1 MLTPQKAG
9 LLQAYLGSLPANLA
23 ARLAKAVEV
32 DRLTDGAILPHEL
45 ILDGLRPVLSRGAPQ
60 RDRTPTPLRLFC
72 RPFEDILTSA
82 PRSAKQKGRIARTS
96 IMPVWNWVTMKLIPK
111 ASHAYVSELK
121 SLLVS
126 YRADEAR
133 ERAILF
139 WTDASAAIRDA
150 LSTDAGRK
158 EVEGILK
165 DRLAVADAG
174 EMALLLSA
182 GAQVL
187 ELQDKLPKPIP
198 SFTPDLVSESRAI
211 YDRLIQSVPDA
222 APYVVVI
229 VMNRLAR
236 RWEALRLT
244 VHISRKARDTLI
256 ASTDVGLAGDLLFA
270 DLDALSQAVRSAKHP
285 RFDAEAL
292 VENVASFAELSS
304 AIVKELELRRDGRWG
319 QSLLKDR
326 AEIGAVMDAFME
338 RAPKRNFECIPDEEG
353 HASRGSRKDRTRAA
367 LCDAHRGLQALR
379 GGRLLRRVAQRCA
392 GRDRRPS
399 AQRQRRRA
407 VGTSQRRGIP
417 PPDRPGPV
425 RARGRTDRHPLRR
438 RRSRSSAPPRAQCK
452 AGCSLNTCLYCC
464 SFQIAW
470 RTTVSFNGV
479 LKRRT

>member
-23 ARLAKAVEV
+23 ARLAKAIEV

-45 ILDGLRPVLSRGAPQ
+45 ILDGLRPILSRGTIQPQ
-60 RDRTPTPLRLFC
+60 DRTPTPLRLFC

-82 PRSAKQKGRIARTS
+82 PRVTKQKGRIARSS
-96 IMPVWNWVTMKLIPK
+96 IMPVWNWVTMRLIPK

-126 YRADEAR
+126 YRADEAK
-133 ERAILF
+133 ERAIVF
-139 WTDASAAIRDA
+139 WTDASAAMRDA
-150 LSTDAGRK
+150 LATEAGRK
-158 EVEGILK
+158 QVESIFK
-165 DRLAVADAG
+165 DNLAVADAG

-198 SFTPDLVSESRAI
+198 SFTPDLVTDSRAI
-211 YDRLIQSVPDA
+211 YERLIQSTPDA

-236 RWEALRLT
+236 RWEALRLA
-244 VHISRKARDTLI
+244 VFISGKPRDTLI
-256 ASTDVGLAGDLLFA
+256 ASTDVGLAGDILFA
-270 DLDALSQAVRSAKHP
+270 DLAALSQAVRSAKHP

-326 AEIGAVMDAFME
+326 AEIGEVMDSFME
-338 RAPKRNFECIPDEEG
+338 RAPKEVENAFP
-353 HASRGSRKDRTRAA
+353 SKKNSTRAVDPEKIERA
-367 LCDAHRGLQALR
+367 IRYATLVAGCRPFAAAASFAASLKDAQDEIVGHLR
-379 GGRLLRRVAQRCA
+379 NVNDDMLWELRNAEEA
-392 GRDRRPS
+392 RRPLVQDQF
-399 AQRQRRRA
+399 ALA
-407 VGTSQRRGIP
+407 AELTSILCGE
-417 PPDRPGPV
+417 DEAEV
-425 RARGRTDRHPLRR
+425 LRR
-438 RRSRSSAPPRAQCK
+438 RGRNARPVAA
-452 AGCSLNTCLYCC
+452 
-464 SFQIAW
+464 
-470 RTTVSFNGV
+470 
-479 LKRRT
+479 

>member
-45 ILDGLRPVLSRGAPQ
+45 ILDGLRPILSRGAPQ

-82 PRSAKQKGRIARTS
+82 PRTAKQKGRIARTS
-96 IMPVWNWVTMKLIPK
+96 IMPVWNWVTMRLIPK
-111 ASHAYVSELK
+111 ASHDYVSELK

-133 ERAILF
+133 TRAIAF
-139 WTDASAAIRDA
+139 WTEASAAMRDA

-158 EVEGILK
+158 QVEGLLK
-165 DRLAVADAG
+165 DRIAVADAD

-198 SFTPDLVSESRAI
+198 SFTPDLVTESRCI
-211 YDRLIQSVPDA
+211 YDRLIQSTPDA

-256 ASTDVGLAGDLLFA
+256 ASTDVGLAGDILFA
-270 DLDALSQAVRSAKHP
+270 DLDALSRAVRSAKHP
-285 RFDAEAL
+285 RFDADAL

-326 AEIGAVMDAFME
+326 AEIGEVMDAFME
-338 RAPKRNFECIPDEEG
+338 RAPKEISNAFP
-353 HASRGSRKDRTRAA
+353 AKKAARAV
-367 LCDAHRGLQALR
+367 DPEKIERALR
-379 GGRLLRRVAQRCA
+379 YATLVAGCKPFAAAASFAASLKDAQDEIVGHLRNINDDMLWELRNTDESRRQLAQDQFALAAELTAILCGEDEA
-392 GRDRRPS
+392 E
-399 AQRQRRRA
+399 
-407 VGTSQRRGIP
+407 V
-417 PPDRPGPV
+417 
-425 RARGRTDRHPLRR
+425 LRR
-438 RRSRSSAPPRAQCK
+438 RGRARPV
-452 AGCSLNTCLYCC
+452 A
-464 SFQIAW
+464 A
-470 RTTVSFNGV
+470 
-479 LKRRT
+479 

>member
-23 ARLAKAVEV
+23 GRLAKAVEV

-45 ILDGLRPVLSRGAPQ
+45 ILDGLRPVLSRGTAQ

-82 PRSAKQKGRIARTS
+82 PRTTKQKGRIARTS

-111 ASHAYVSELK
+111 ASHAYVTELK

-126 YRADEAR
+126 FRAEDAK
-133 ERAILF
+133 ERAIVF
-139 WTDASAAIRDA
+139 WTDASAAMREA
-150 LSTDAGRK
+150 LATDTGRK
-158 EVEGILK
+158 QVESLLK
-165 DRLAVADAG
+165 DELAVADAA
-174 EMALLLSA
+174 EMALLMSA
-182 GAQVL
+182 GVQVL
-187 ELQDKLPKPIP
+187 ELQDKLPKPTP
-198 SFTPDLVSESRAI
+198 SFTPDLIADSRAI

-270 DLDALSQAVRSAKHP
+270 DLEDLSRAVRSAKHP
-285 RFDAEAL
+285 RFDADAL

-326 AEIGAVMDAFME
+326 AEIGEVMDAFME
-338 RAPKRNFECIPDEEG
+338 RAPKEISNAFPTKR
-353 HASRGSRKDRTRAA
+353 ATRPV
-367 LCDAHRGLQALR
+367 DPEKIERALR
-379 GGRLLRRVAQRCA
+379 YATLVSGCKPFAAAASFAASLKDAQDEIVGHLRNINDDTLWELRNVDEA
-392 GRDRRPS
+392 RRQIVQDQF
-399 AQRQRRRA
+399 ALA
-407 VGTSQRRGIP
+407 AELTATLCGEDEAEV
-417 PPDRPGPV
+417 
-425 RARGRTDRHPLRR
+425 LRR
-438 RRSRSSAPPRAQCK
+438 RGRSSK
-452 AGCSLNTCLYCC
+452 A
-464 SFQIAW
+464 A
-470 RTTVSFNGV
+470 
-479 LKRRT
+479 

>member
-82 PRSAKQKGRIARTS
+82 PRSVKQKGRIARTS

-139 WTDASAAIRDA
+139 WSDASAAIRDA

-165 DRLAVADAG
+165 DRLAVVDAG

-198 SFTPDLVSESRAI
+198 SFTPDLVTESRVI

-270 DLDALSQAVRSAKHP
+270 DLDALSQAVRSARHP
-285 RFDAEAL
+285 RFDADAL

-326 AEIGAVMDAFME
+326 AEIGEVMDAFME
-338 RAPKRNFECIPDEEG
+338 RAPKEISNAFPTKK
-353 HASRGSRKDRTRAA
+353 ATRPV
-367 LCDAHRGLQALR
+367 DPEKIERALR
-379 GGRLLRRVAQRCA
+379 YATLIAGCKPFAAAASFAASLKDAQDEIVGHLRNVNDDALWELRNAEES
-392 GRDRRPS
+392 RRQIVQDQF
-399 AQRQRRRA
+399 ALA
-407 VGTSQRRGIP
+407 AELTATLCGEDEAEV
-417 PPDRPGPV
+417 
-425 RARGRTDRHPLRR
+425 LRR
-438 RRSRSSAPPRAQCK
+438 RGRSARPVAA
-452 AGCSLNTCLYCC
+452 
-464 SFQIAW
+464 
-470 RTTVSFNGV
+470 
-479 LKRRT
+479 

>member
-45 ILDGLRPVLSRGAPQ
+45 ILDGLRPILTRGTPQ

-82 PRSAKQKGRIARTS
+82 PRIGKQKGRIARTS
-96 IMPVWNWVTMKLIPK
+96 IMPIWNWVTMRLIPR
-111 ASHAYVSELK
+111 ASHDYVSELK

-126 YRADEAR
+126 YRPDEAK
-133 ERAILF
+133 ERAIAF
-139 WTDASAAIRDA
+139 WTEASAAMREA

-158 EVEGILK
+158 QVEGLLK
-165 DRLAVADAG
+165 DRLAVVDAD
-174 EMALLLSA
+174 EMALLLGA

-198 SFTPDLVSESRAI
+198 SFTPDLVTESRAI
-211 YDRLIQSVPDA
+211 YDRLIQSAPDA

-270 DLDALSQAVRSAKHP
+270 DLEALSQAVRSARHP
-285 RFDAEAL
+285 RFDADAL
-292 VENVASFAELSS
+292 IENVASFAELSS

-326 AEIGAVMDAFME
+326 AEIGEVMDAFME
-338 RAPKRNFECIPDEEG
+338 RAPKEISNAFATKR
-353 HASRGSRKDRTRAA
+353 ATRPV
-367 LCDAHRGLQALR
+367 DPERIERALR
-379 GGRLLRRVAQRCA
+379 YATLVAGCKPFAAAASFAASLKDAQDEIVGHLRNVNDDVLWELRNTDEARRQLAQDQFA
-392 GRDRRPS
+392 L
-399 AQRQRRRA
+399 AA
-407 VGTSQRRGIP
+407 ELTSILCSE
-417 PPDRPGPV
+417 DEAEV
-425 RARGRTDRHPLRR
+425 LRR
-438 RRSRSSAPPRAQCK
+438 RGRSARPVAA
-452 AGCSLNTCLYCC
+452 
-464 SFQIAW
+464 
-470 RTTVSFNGV
+470 
-479 LKRRT
+479 

>member
-1 MLTPQKAG
+1 M
-9 LLQAYLGSLPANLA
+9 
-23 ARLAKAVEV
+23 
-32 DRLTDGAILPHEL
+32 
-45 ILDGLRPVLSRGAPQ
+45 
-60 RDRTPTPLRLFC
+60 
-72 RPFEDILTSA
+72 
-82 PRSAKQKGRIARTS
+82 
-96 IMPVWNWVTMKLIPK
+96 
-111 ASHAYVSELK
+111 
-121 SLLVS
+121 
-126 YRADEAR
+126 
-133 ERAILF
+133 
-139 WTDASAAIRDA
+139 RDA

-165 DRLAVADAG
+165 DRLAVVDAG

-198 SFTPDLVSESRAI
+198 SFTPDLVTESRVI

-285 RFDAEAL
+285 RFDADAL

-326 AEIGAVMDAFME
+326 AEIGEVMDAFME
-338 RAPKRNFECIPDEEG
+338 RAPKEISNAFPTKK
-353 HASRGSRKDRTRAA
+353 ATRPV
-367 LCDAHRGLQALR
+367 DPEKIERALR
-379 GGRLLRRVAQRCA
+379 YATLIAGCKPFAAAASFAASLKDAQDEIVGHLRNVNDDALWELRNAEES
-392 GRDRRPS
+392 RRQIVQDQF
-399 AQRQRRRA
+399 ALA
-407 VGTSQRRGIP
+407 AELTATLCGEDEAEV
-417 PPDRPGPV
+417 
-425 RARGRTDRHPLRR
+425 LRR
-438 RRSRSSAPPRAQCK
+438 RGRSARPVAA
-452 AGCSLNTCLYCC
+452 
-464 SFQIAW
+464 
-470 RTTVSFNGV
+470 
-479 LKRRT
+479 

>member
-32 DRLTDGAILPHEL
+32 DRLTDGAILPHEM
-45 ILDGLRPVLSRGAPQ
+45 ILDGLRPILSRGAPQ

-82 PRSAKQKGRIARTS
+82 PRTTKQKGRIARTS

-126 YRADEAR
+126 YRTDDAR
-133 ERAILF
+133 DRAILF

-150 LSTDAGRK
+150 LSTEAGRK
-158 EVEGILK
+158 EVRGLLK
-165 DRLAVADAG
+165 DELAVVDAG

-182 GAQVL
+182 GAHVL

-198 SFTPDLVSESRAI
+198 IFTPDLIAESRAI
-211 YDRLIQSVPDA
+211 YDRLIESTPDA

-244 VHISRKARDTLI
+244 VLISRKARDTLI
-256 ASTDVGLAGDLLFA
+256 ASTDVGLAGDILFA
-270 DLDALSQAVRSAKHP
+270 DLEALSQAVRSAKHP
-285 RFDAEAL
+285 RFDADAL

-326 AEIGAVMDAFME
+326 AEIGEVMDAFME
-338 RAPKRNFECIPDEEG
+338 RAPKEISNAFQTKR
-353 HASRGSRKDRTRAA
+353 ATRPV
-367 LCDAHRGLQALR
+367 DPEKIERALR
-379 GGRLLRRVAQRCA
+379 YATLIAGCKPFAAAASFAASLKDAQDEIVGHLHNVNDDALWDLRNADEGR
-392 GRDRRPS
+392 
-399 AQRQRRRA
+399 RQIVQDQFALA
-407 VGTSQRRGIP
+407 VELTSILCGE
-417 PPDRPGPV
+417 DEAEV
-425 RARGRTDRHPLRR
+425 LRR
-438 RRSRSSAPPRAQCK
+438 RGRSSARPVA
-452 AGCSLNTCLYCC
+452 A
-464 SFQIAW
+464 
-470 RTTVSFNGV
+470 
-479 LKRRT
+479 